1 MHIKQEIHLIT
12 ILNGTGNKINMINLK
27 ELEIEYKKK
36 LEKELRKNQ
45 MKGIVKIIDKVLG
58 ELFKVLSTNKES

>member
-1 MHIKQEIHLIT
+1 
-12 ILNGTGNKINMINLK
+12 MINLK

>member
-1 MHIKQEIHLIT
+1 
-12 ILNGTGNKINMINLK
+12 MINLK
-27 ELEIEYKKK
+27 ELETEYKKK
-36 LEKELRKNQ
+36 LEEELRKNQ

>member
-1 MHIKQEIHLIT
+1 MIT